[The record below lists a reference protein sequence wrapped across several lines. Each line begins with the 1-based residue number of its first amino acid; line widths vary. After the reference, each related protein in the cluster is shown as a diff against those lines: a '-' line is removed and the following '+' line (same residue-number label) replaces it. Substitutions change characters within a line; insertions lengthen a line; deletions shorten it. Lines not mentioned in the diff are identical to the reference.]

1 MVEIQAALEKLN
13 SRLRANNGVVITPH
27 PNAKLFKKESELIT
41 DHFAGD
47 RLPSCIQDAFPRE
60 DKEALKY
67 REKSWL
73 GETSEPVERAM
84 RGITQV
90 TSSAKFAITV
100 ESPKFSDW
108 LENKRIEGER
118 VEQWI
123 LNQAYKY
130 RVIDPNGFLFIKP
143 FLIDGGMDCSIE
155 YIASYQVYYIP
166 SMPDVFIYKQNPTDR
181 NFKIITEGLY
191 GDLVM
196 VEKFWTVTNPFNFG
210 YDRENV
216 NLKPQL
222 PLVVLGS
229 QKRIRVDDNVRT
241 EVYKSDF
248 AHAVPPLNNLAIKLS
263 QKNATLLNYAF
274 PTRTA
279 TGDICRECNG
289 HGTLQID
296 AENTTECKTCKG
308 RGITM
313 PTFSVFDTILAT
325 KPFDAI
331 DPELRLKS
339 LEIAPIRTDYPPIE
353 LFTLWANEVKDARE
367 IVDRALSIG
376 QATNFAQSAVAKQF
390 DEQNK
395 YIDILAITNDLFQR
409 IIVNVLKIAQDLLLE
424 TGNISITVPTS
435 FSSLSESDVND
446 LWAELFKV
454 PEIMRQRRA
463 SDIIQKAYPDEPLL
477 KRGMQLSYE
486 YAPFVLL
493 SADER
498 IKSVGAGV
506 SNIEVIKAIEVQ
518 RVLTKLVISGE
529 LANLTDE
536 QFFALV
542 DKEVNGATINI
553 QDVLNAANNG

>member
-1 MVEIQAALEKLN
+1 MVEIQAALDKLN

-60 DKEALKY
+60 DAEALKY
-67 REKSWL
+67 REKSWF

-100 ESPKFSDW
+100 ENPKFSDW
-108 LENKRIEGER
+108 LNDKRIEGER

-155 YIASYQVYYIP
+155 YIASYQVYFIP

-196 VEKFWTVTNPFNFG
+196 VEKFWTVANPFNFG

-216 NLKPQL
+216 NLKSQL

-229 QKRIRVDDNVRT
+229 QKRIRVDDDVRT

-248 AHAVPPLNNLAIKLS
+248 AHAVPPLNNLAVKLS
-263 QKNATLLNYAF
+263 QKNATLNNYAF
-274 PTRTA
+274 PSRMA

-296 AENTTECKTCKG
+296 AENTTECNTCKG
-308 RGITM
+308 RGIVM
-313 PTFSVFDTILAT
+313 PTFSVFDTILLT
-325 KPFDAI
+325 KPFDSI
-331 DPELRLKS
+331 DEAARVKAR
-339 LEIAPIRTDYPPIE
+339 EQIPITTIYPPTE
-353 LFTLWANEVKDARE
+353 LFTLWSEEVRVARE
-367 IVDRALSIG
+367 AVDRALSIG

-395 YIDILAITNDLFQR
+395 YIDILAITNDLFGR
-409 IIVNVLKIAQDLLLE
+409 LIINVLKIAQDLLLE

-506 SNIEVIKAIEVQ
+506 STIEVVKAIEVQ
-518 RVLTKLVISGE
+518 RVLAKLVISGE
-529 LANLTDE
+529 LASLTDE

-542 DKEVNGATINI
+542 DKEVNGATINM